1 MLSVPIL
8 LTIEINYHTTNVLLN
23 SLQSYS
29 QETEK

>member
-8 LTIEINYHTTNVLLN
+8 LTNEINYHTTNVLRN

>member
-1 MLSVPIL
+1 MLSFPIL
-8 LTIEINYHTTNVLLN
+8 LTNEIKYQTTNVLLN